1 MGIETGSAWREL
13 RSHYEQVAELQ
24 LTQIFADDPQR
35 AKEFSLE
42 FQGLFLDYSKNR
54 ITRESLDFLMKLAD
68 EAQLPAAINDMFAGK
83 KINITE
89 GRAALHTALRAPK
102 SSRIEL
108 DGVDVVP
115 QVHAVLDQMEVF
127 SETIRSGQWQGFT
140 GKPIRNVIN
149 IGIGGSDLGPMMAC
163 EALRAY
169 SQRSLNIQFVSN
181 VDGSDFAEAVQGLNA
196 DETLFI
202 VCSKTFTTD
211 ETLTNARTARSW
223 LLEQLADQR
232 AIAKHFVA
240 VSTNTEEAQAFG
252 IDSQNIFDFWDWVGG
267 RYSLCS
273 SVGLALM
280 VSVGATNFRAMLGGF
295 HAMDEHFRTAPFAQ
309 NMPVLMA
316 LLGIWYNNFF
326 AAETHAIFPYDNYLK
341 YFPAYFQQ
349 GDMESNGKYIDKSGA
364 EVAVQTGPIVWG
376 QTGTNGQHAFYQLL
390 HQGTKLVPADFIG
403 FAQSHNPTSDHHD
416 KLMANFFAQTQALA
430 FGKSS
435 QTLADEGVEAALIP
449 HRTFTGNRPT
459 NTLMAEK
466 LTPFILGQ
474 LIALYEHKIF
484 AQGVIWN
491 VFSFDQWGVEL
502 GKSLA
507 VEILQQLQSDEAG
520 NANIDASTAQL
531 VARYRKGRGAS

>member
-1 MGIETGSAWREL
+1 MGIETGVAWREL
-13 RSHYEQVAELQ
+13 RAHFEQIAELQ
-24 LTQIFADDPQR
+24 LNQLFVDDPQR
-35 AKEFSLE
+35 AQDFSLE
-42 FQGLFLDYSKNR
+42 DQGLFLDYSKNR
-54 ITRESLDFLMKLAD
+54 VTRESLDLLVKLAD
-68 EAQLPAAINDMFAGK
+68 EARLSSAIQDMFAGE
-83 KINITE
+83 KINKTE
-89 GRAALHTALRAPK
+89 SRAVLHTALRAPK
-102 SSRIEL
+102 SSHIEL

-115 QVHAVLDQMEVF
+115 QVHAALDKMAGFAEA
-127 SETIRSGQWQGFT
+127 IRSGLWQGFT

-149 IGIGGSDLGPMMAC
+149 IGIGGSDLGPSMAC

-169 SQRSLNIQFVSN
+169 SQRNLNVQFVSN
-181 VDGSDFAEAVQGLNA
+181 VDASDFAEAVQGLNA

-202 VCSKTFTTD
+202 VCSKTFTTE

-223 LLEQLADQR
+223 LLAQLVDED
-232 AIAKHFVA
+232 AIARHFVA
-240 VSTNTEEAQAFG
+240 VSTNTEEVQTFG
-252 IDSQNIFDFWDWVGG
+252 IDPQNMFGFWDWVGG

-280 VSVGATNFRAMLGGF
+280 VSIGATHFRAMLGGF
-295 HAMDEHFRTAPFAQ
+295 HAMDEHFRTAPLAQ

-326 AAETHAIFPYDNYLK
+326 AAETHAILPYDNYLK
-341 YFPAYFQQ
+341 HFPAYFQQ

-376 QTGTNGQHAFYQLL
+376 QAGTNGQHAFYQLL

-403 FAQSHNPTSDHHD
+403 FAQSHNPTCDHHD
-416 KLMANFFAQTQALA
+416 KLMANFFAQTRALA

-435 QTLADEGVEAALIP
+435 QTLADEGVDAALIP

-466 LTPFILGQ
+466 LTPFVLGQ

-502 GKSLA
+502 GKILA
-507 VEILQQLQSDEAG
+507 VEILQQLQSDEASD
-520 NANIDASTAQL
+520 ANVDASTAQL
-531 VARYRKGRGAS
+531 MARYRKGRAAS

>member
-1 MGIETGSAWREL
+1 MGIETGVAWREL
-13 RSHYEQVAELQ
+13 RAHFEQIAELQ
-24 LTQIFADDPQR
+24 LNQLFVDDPQR
-35 AKEFSLE
+35 AQDFSLE
-42 FQGLFLDYSKNR
+42 DQGLFLDYSKNR
-54 ITRESLDFLMKLAD
+54 VTRQSLDLLVKLAD
-68 EAQLPAAINDMFAGK
+68 EARLSSAIQDMFAGE
-83 KINITE
+83 KINKTE
-89 GRAALHTALRAPK
+89 SRAVLHTALRAPK
-102 SSRIEL
+102 SSHIEL

-115 QVHAVLDQMEVF
+115 QVHAALDKMAGFAEA
-127 SETIRSGQWQGFT
+127 IRSGLWQGFT

-149 IGIGGSDLGPMMAC
+149 IGIGGSDLGPSMAC

-169 SQRSLNIQFVSN
+169 SQRNLNVQFVSN
-181 VDGSDFAEAVQGLNA
+181 VDASDFAEAVQGLNA

-202 VCSKTFTTD
+202 VCSKTFTTE

-223 LLEQLADQR
+223 LLAQLVDED
-232 AIAKHFVA
+232 AIARHFVA
-240 VSTNTEEAQAFG
+240 VSTNTEEVQTFG
-252 IDSQNIFDFWDWVGG
+252 IDPQNMFGFWDWVGG

-280 VSVGATNFRAMLGGF
+280 VSIGATHFRAMLGGF
-295 HAMDEHFRTAPFAQ
+295 HAMDEHFRTAPLAQ

-326 AAETHAIFPYDNYLK
+326 AAETHAILPYDNYLK
-341 YFPAYFQQ
+341 HFPAYFQQ

-376 QTGTNGQHAFYQLL
+376 QAGTNGQHAFYQLL

-403 FAQSHNPTSDHHD
+403 FAQSHNPTCDHHD
-416 KLMANFFAQTQALA
+416 KLMANFFAQTRALA

-435 QTLADEGVEAALIP
+435 QTLADEGVDAALIP

-466 LTPFILGQ
+466 LTPFVLGQ

-507 VEILQQLQSDEAG
+507 VEILQQLQSDEAS
-520 NANIDASTAQL
+520 NANVDPSTAQL
-531 VARYRKGRGAS
+531 MARYRKGRAAS

>member
-1 MGIETGSAWREL
+1 MGIETGVAWREL
-13 RSHYEQVAELQ
+13 RAHFEQTADLH
-24 LTQIFADDPQR
+24 LTQLFADDPRR
-35 AKEFSLE
+35 AQDFSLE
-42 FQGLFLDYSKNR
+42 NQGLFLDYSKNR
-54 ITRESLDFLMKLAD
+54 VTRESMDLLVKLAD
-68 EAQLPAAINDMFAGK
+68 EALLPSAIKDMFVGE
-83 KINITE
+83 KINKTE
-89 GRAALHTALRAPK
+89 GRAVLHTALRAPK
-102 SSRIEL
+102 SSHIEL
-108 DGVDVVP
+108 DGIDVVP
-115 QVHAVLDQMEVF
+115 QVHAVLDKMAQF
-127 SETIRSGQWQGFT
+127 SEAIRLGQWRGFT

-149 IGIGGSDLGPMMAC
+149 IGIGGSDLGPSMAC

-169 SQRSLNIQFVSN
+169 SQRNLNVQFVSN
-181 VDGSDFAEAVQGLNA
+181 VDASDFAEAVQGLHA

-223 LLEQLADQR
+223 LLAQLMDKN

-240 VSTNTEEAQAFG
+240 VSTNTEEVQSFG
-252 IDSQNIFDFWDWVGG
+252 IDPQNMFGFWDWVGG

-280 VSVGATNFRAMLGGF
+280 VSIGATHFRAMLDGF
-295 HAMDEHFRTAPFAQ
+295 HAMDEHFRTAPLAQ

-326 AAETHAIFPYDNYLK
+326 AAETHAILPYDNYLK
-341 YFPAYFQQ
+341 SFPAYFQQ

-376 QTGTNGQHAFYQLL
+376 QVGTNGQHAFYQLL

-403 FAQSHNPTSDHHD
+403 FAQTHNPTGDHHD

-435 QTLADEGVEAALIP
+435 QALADEGVDEALIP

-466 LTPFILGQ
+466 LTPFVFGQ

-507 VEILQQLQSDEAG
+507 IEILQQLQSDEAS
-520 NANIDASTAQL
+520 NAGVDASTLQL
-531 VARYRKGRGAS
+531 MTRYRRDRGTS

>member
-1 MGIETGSAWREL
+1 MGIETGVAWREL
-13 RSHYEQVAELQ
+13 RAHFEQTADLH
-24 LTQIFADDPQR
+24 LTQLFADDPRR
-35 AKEFSLE
+35 AQDFSLE
-42 FQGLFLDYSKNR
+42 NQGLFLDYSKNR
-54 ITRESLDFLMKLAD
+54 VTRESMDLLVKLAD
-68 EAQLPAAINDMFAGK
+68 EALLPSAIKDMFVGE
-83 KINITE
+83 KINKTE
-89 GRAALHTALRAPK
+89 GRAVLHTALRAPK
-102 SSRIEL
+102 SSHIEL
-108 DGVDVVP
+108 DGIDVVP
-115 QVHAVLDQMEVF
+115 QVHAVLDKMAQF
-127 SETIRSGQWQGFT
+127 SEAIRLGQWRGFT

-149 IGIGGSDLGPMMAC
+149 IGIGGSDLGPSMAC

-169 SQRSLNIQFVSN
+169 SQRNLNVQFVSN
-181 VDGSDFAEAVQGLNA
+181 VDASDFAEAVQGLHA

-223 LLEQLADQR
+223 LLAQLMDKN

-240 VSTNTEEAQAFG
+240 VSTNTEEVQSFG
-252 IDSQNIFDFWDWVGG
+252 IDPQNMFGFWDWVGG

-280 VSVGATNFRAMLGGF
+280 VSIGATHFRAMLDGF
-295 HAMDEHFRTAPFAQ
+295 HAMDEHFKTAPLAQ

-326 AAETHAIFPYDNYLK
+326 AAETHAILPYDNYLK
-341 YFPAYFQQ
+341 SFPAYFQQ

-376 QTGTNGQHAFYQLL
+376 QAGTNGQHAFYQLL

-403 FAQSHNPTSDHHD
+403 FAQTHNPTGDHHD

-435 QTLADEGVEAALIP
+435 QALADEGVDEALIP

-466 LTPFILGQ
+466 LTPFVFGQ

-507 VEILQQLQSDEAG
+507 IEILQQLQSDEAS
-520 NANIDASTAQL
+520 NAGVDASTLQL
-531 VARYRKGRGAS
+531 MTRYRRDRGTS

>member
-1 MGIETGSAWREL
+1 MGIETGIAWREL
-13 RSHYEQVAELQ
+13 RAHFEQIAELQ
-24 LTQIFADDPQR
+24 LNQLFVDDPQR
-35 AKEFSLE
+35 AQDFSLE
-42 FQGLFLDYSKNR
+42 DQGLFLDYSKNR
-54 ITRESLDFLMKLAD
+54 VTRQSLDLLVKLAD
-68 EAQLPAAINDMFAGK
+68 EARLSSAIQDMFAGE
-83 KINITE
+83 KINKTE
-89 GRAALHTALRAPK
+89 SRAVLHTALRAPK
-102 SSRIEL
+102 SSHIEL

-115 QVHAVLDQMEVF
+115 QVHAALDKMAGFAEA
-127 SETIRSGQWQGFT
+127 IRSGLWQGFT

-149 IGIGGSDLGPMMAC
+149 IGIGGSDLGPSMAC

-169 SQRSLNIQFVSN
+169 SQRNLNVQFVSN
-181 VDGSDFAEAVQGLNA
+181 VDASDFAEAVQGLNA

-202 VCSKTFTTD
+202 VCSKTFTTE

-223 LLEQLADQR
+223 LLAQLVDED
-232 AIAKHFVA
+232 AIARHFVA
-240 VSTNTEEAQAFG
+240 VSTNTEEVQTFG
-252 IDSQNIFDFWDWVGG
+252 IDPQNMFGFWDWVGG

-280 VSVGATNFRAMLGGF
+280 VSIGATHFRAMLGGF
-295 HAMDEHFRTAPFAQ
+295 HAMDEHFRTAPLAQ

-326 AAETHAIFPYDNYLK
+326 AAETHAILPYDNYLK
-341 YFPAYFQQ
+341 HFPAYFQQ

-376 QTGTNGQHAFYQLL
+376 QAGTNGQHAFYQLL

-403 FAQSHNPTSDHHD
+403 FAQSHNPTCDHHD
-416 KLMANFFAQTQALA
+416 KLMANFFAQTRALA

-435 QTLADEGVEAALIP
+435 QTLADEGVDAALIP

-466 LTPFILGQ
+466 LTPFVLGQ

-502 GKSLA
+502 GKILA
-507 VEILQQLQSDEAG
+507 VEILQQLQSDEAS
-520 NANIDASTAQL
+520 NANVDASTAQL
-531 VARYRKGRGAS
+531 MARYRKGRAAS

>member
-1 MGIETGSAWREL
+1 MGIETGDAWREL
-13 RSHYEQVAELQ
+13 RTHYEQVADLQ

-54 ITRESLDFLMKLAD
+54 ITRESLDFLMNLAD
-68 EAQLPAAINDMFAGK
+68 EVQLPAAINDMFVGK
-83 KINITE
+83 KINVTE

-115 QVHAVLDQMEVF
+115 QVHAVLDQMEAF
-127 SETIRSGQWQGFT
+127 SQTIRSGQWQGFT

-149 IGIGGSDLGPMMAC
+149 IGIGGSNLGPMMAC

-169 SQRSLNIQFVSN
+169 SQRNLNIQFVSN
-181 VDGSDFAEAVQGLNA
+181 IDGSDFAEAVQGLHA

-202 VCSKTFTTD
+202 VCSKTFSTD

-223 LLEQLADQR
+223 LLEQLVDKD

-240 VSTNTEEAQAFG
+240 VSTNTEEVQAFG
-252 IDSQNIFDFWDWVGG
+252 IDAQNMFGFWDWVGG

-273 SVGLALM
+273 SVGLAVM
-280 VSVGATNFRAMLGGF
+280 VSIGATNFRAMLGGF
-295 HAMDEHFRTAPFAQ
+295 HAMDEHFRTAPLAQ

-326 AAETHAIFPYDNYLK
+326 AAETHAILPYDNYLK
-341 YFPAYFQQ
+341 HFPAYFQQ
-349 GDMESNGKYIDKSGA
+349 ADMESNGKYIDKSGA

-376 QTGTNGQHAFYQLL
+376 QAGTNGQHAFYQLL

-403 FAQSHNPTSDHHD
+403 FVQSHNPTCDHHD

-435 QTLADEGVEAALIP
+435 QTVADQGVEAALIP

-466 LTPFILGQ
+466 LTPFVLGQ
-474 LIALYEHKIF
+474 LISLYEHKIF

-491 VFSFDQWGVEL
+491 VFSFDQWGVDL

-507 VEILQQLQSDEAG
+507 VEILQQLQSDEAS
-520 NANIDASTAQL
+520 NANVDASTAQL
-531 VARYRKGRGAS
+531 MARYRKDRAAS

>member
-1 MGIETGSAWREL
+1 MGIETSVAWREL
-13 RSHYEQVAELQ
+13 RAHFEQIAELQ
-24 LTQIFADDPQR
+24 LNQLFVDDPQR
-35 AKEFSLE
+35 AQDFSLE
-42 FQGLFLDYSKNR
+42 DQGLFLDYSKNR
-54 ITRESLDFLMKLAD
+54 VTRESIDLLVKLAD
-68 EAQLPAAINDMFAGK
+68 EARLLSAIQDMFAGE
-83 KINITE
+83 KINKTE
-89 GRAALHTALRAPK
+89 GRAVLHTALRAPK

-108 DGVDVVP
+108 DGIDVVP
-115 QVHAVLDQMEVF
+115 QVHAVLDKMAGF
-127 SETIRSGQWQGFT
+127 SEAIRSGQWQGFT

-149 IGIGGSDLGPMMAC
+149 IGIGGSDLGPSMAC

-169 SQRSLNIQFVSN
+169 SQRNLNVQFVSN
-181 VDGSDFAEAVQGLNA
+181 VDASDFAEAVQGLNA

-223 LLEQLADQR
+223 LLAQLVDEG

-240 VSTNTEEAQAFG
+240 VSTNTEEVQTFG
-252 IDSQNIFDFWDWVGG
+252 IDPQNMFGFWDWVGG

-280 VSVGATNFRAMLGGF
+280 VSIGATHFRAMLGGF
-295 HAMDEHFRTAPFAQ
+295 HAMDEHFKIAPLAQ

-326 AAETHAIFPYDNYLK
+326 AAETHAILPYDNYLK
-341 YFPAYFQQ
+341 HFPAYFQQ
-349 GDMESNGKYIDKSGA
+349 GDMESNGKYIDKSGT

-376 QTGTNGQHAFYQLL
+376 QAGTNGQHAFYQLL

-403 FAQSHNPTSDHHD
+403 FAQSHNPTLDHHD

-435 QTLADEGVEAALIP
+435 QTLADEGVDAALIP

-466 LTPFILGQ
+466 LTPFVLGQ

-507 VEILQQLQSDEAG
+507 VEILQQLQSDEAS
-520 NANIDASTAQL
+520 NANVDASTAQL
-531 VARYRKGRGAS
+531 MARYRKDRAAS

>member
-1 MGIETGSAWREL
+1 MGIETGVAWREL
-13 RSHYEQVAELQ
+13 RAHFEQIAELQ
-24 LTQIFADDPQR
+24 LNQLFVDDPQR
-35 AKEFSLE
+35 AQDFSLE
-42 FQGLFLDYSKNR
+42 DQGLFLDYSKNR
-54 ITRESLDFLMKLAD
+54 VTRQSLDLLVKLAD
-68 EAQLPAAINDMFAGK
+68 EARLSSAIQDMFAGE
-83 KINITE
+83 KINKTE
-89 GRAALHTALRAPK
+89 SRAVLHTALRAPK
-102 SSRIEL
+102 SSHIEL

-115 QVHAVLDQMEVF
+115 QVHAALDKMAGFAEA
-127 SETIRSGQWQGFT
+127 IRSGLWQGFT

-149 IGIGGSDLGPMMAC
+149 IGIGGSDLGPSMAC

-169 SQRSLNIQFVSN
+169 SQRNLNVQFVSN
-181 VDGSDFAEAVQGLNA
+181 VDASDFAEAVQGLNA

-202 VCSKTFTTD
+202 VCSKTFTTE

-223 LLEQLADQR
+223 LLAQLVDEDAVAR
-232 AIAKHFVA
+232 HFVA
-240 VSTNTEEAQAFG
+240 VSTNTEEVQTFG
-252 IDSQNIFDFWDWVGG
+252 IDPQNMFGFWDWVGG

-280 VSVGATNFRAMLGGF
+280 VSIGATHFRAMLGGF
-295 HAMDEHFRTAPFAQ
+295 HAMDEHFRTAPLAQ

-326 AAETHAIFPYDNYLK
+326 AAETHAILPYDNYLK
-341 YFPAYFQQ
+341 HFPAYFQQ

-376 QTGTNGQHAFYQLL
+376 QAGTNGQHAFYQLL

-403 FAQSHNPTSDHHD
+403 FAQSHNPTCDHHD
-416 KLMANFFAQTQALA
+416 KLMANFFAQTRALA

-435 QTLADEGVEAALIP
+435 QTLADEGVDAALIP

-466 LTPFILGQ
+466 LTPFVLGQ

-507 VEILQQLQSDEAG
+507 VEILQQLQSDEVS
-520 NANIDASTAQL
+520 NANVDASTAQL
-531 VARYRKGRGAS
+531 MARYRKDRAAS

>member
-1 MGIETGSAWREL
+1 MGIETGIAWREL
-13 RSHYEQVAELQ
+13 RAHFEQIAELQ
-24 LTQIFADDPQR
+24 LNQLFVDDPQR
-35 AKEFSLE
+35 AQDFSLE
-42 FQGLFLDYSKNR
+42 DQGLFLDYSKNR
-54 ITRESLDFLMKLAD
+54 VTRQSLDLLVKLAD
-68 EAQLPAAINDMFAGK
+68 EARLSSAIQDMFAGE
-83 KINITE
+83 KINKTE
-89 GRAALHTALRAPK
+89 SRAVLHTALRAPK
-102 SSRIEL
+102 SSHIEL

-115 QVHAVLDQMEVF
+115 QVHAALDKMAGFAEA
-127 SETIRSGQWQGFT
+127 IRSGLWQGFT

-149 IGIGGSDLGPMMAC
+149 IGIGGSDLGPSMAC

-169 SQRSLNIQFVSN
+169 SQRNLNVQFVSN
-181 VDGSDFAEAVQGLNA
+181 VDASDFAEAVQGLNA

-202 VCSKTFTTD
+202 VCSKTFTTE

-223 LLEQLADQR
+223 LLAQLVDEDAVAR
-232 AIAKHFVA
+232 HFVA
-240 VSTNTEEAQAFG
+240 VSTNTEEVQTFG
-252 IDSQNIFDFWDWVGG
+252 IDPQNMFGFWDWVGG

-280 VSVGATNFRAMLGGF
+280 VSIGATHFRAMLGGF
-295 HAMDEHFRTAPFAQ
+295 HAMDEHFRTAPLAQ

-326 AAETHAIFPYDNYLK
+326 AAETHAILPYDNYLK
-341 YFPAYFQQ
+341 HFPAYFQQ

-376 QTGTNGQHAFYQLL
+376 QAGTNGQHAFYQLL

-403 FAQSHNPTSDHHD
+403 FAQSHNPTCDHHD
-416 KLMANFFAQTQALA
+416 KLMANFFAQTRALA

-435 QTLADEGVEAALIP
+435 QTLADEGVDAALIP

-466 LTPFILGQ
+466 LTPFVLGQ

-502 GKSLA
+502 GKILA
-507 VEILQQLQSDEAG
+507 VEILQQLQSDEAS
-520 NANIDASTAQL
+520 NANVDASTAQL
-531 VARYRKGRGAS
+531 MARYRKGRAAS

>member
-1 MGIETGSAWREL
+1 MGIETGVAWREL
-13 RSHYEQVAELQ
+13 RAHFEQIAELQ
-24 LTQIFADDPQR
+24 LNQLFVDDPQR
-35 AKEFSLE
+35 AQDFSLE
-42 FQGLFLDYSKNR
+42 DQGLFLDYSKNR
-54 ITRESLDFLMKLAD
+54 VTRQSLDLLVKLAD
-68 EAQLPAAINDMFAGK
+68 EARLSSAIQDMFAGE
-83 KINITE
+83 KINKTE
-89 GRAALHTALRAPK
+89 SRAVLHTALRAPK
-102 SSRIEL
+102 SSHIEL

-115 QVHAVLDQMEVF
+115 QVHAALDKMAGFAEA
-127 SETIRSGQWQGFT
+127 IRSGLWQGFT

-149 IGIGGSDLGPMMAC
+149 IGIGGSDLGPSMAC

-169 SQRSLNIQFVSN
+169 SQRNLNVQFVSN
-181 VDGSDFAEAVQGLNA
+181 VDASDFAEAVQGLNA

-202 VCSKTFTTD
+202 VCSKTFTTE

-223 LLEQLADQR
+223 LLAQLVDED
-232 AIAKHFVA
+232 AIARHFVA
-240 VSTNTEEAQAFG
+240 VSTNTEEVQTFG
-252 IDSQNIFDFWDWVGG
+252 IDPQNMFGFWDWVGG

-280 VSVGATNFRAMLGGF
+280 VSIGATHFRAMLGGF
-295 HAMDEHFRTAPFAQ
+295 HAMDEHFKTAPLAQ

-326 AAETHAIFPYDNYLK
+326 AAETHAILPYDNYLK
-341 YFPAYFQQ
+341 HFPAYFQQ

-376 QTGTNGQHAFYQLL
+376 QAGTNGQHAFYQLL

-403 FAQSHNPTSDHHD
+403 FAQSHNPTCDHHD
-416 KLMANFFAQTQALA
+416 KLMANFFAQTRALA

-435 QTLADEGVEAALIP
+435 QTLADEGVDAALIP

-466 LTPFILGQ
+466 LTPFVLGQ

-507 VEILQQLQSDEAG
+507 VEILQQLQSDEVS
-520 NANIDASTAQL
+520 NANVDASTAQL
-531 VARYRKGRGAS
+531 MARYRKDRAAS